1 MTFELDASELD
12 MLWAAVKGVLG
23 SFKDNVL
30 EFFGIHSPARWG
42 VFVGNMID
50 VGVANG
56 VIGKLPLV
64 NAAANKLTEMAS
76 SPFSEM
82 KMGYTVSGDSSGNSG
97 EAVNRLDTLITLLR
111 VLIENRQN
119 GNETLSNREL
129 IRALRDMGV
138 VFA

>member
-1 MTFELDASELD
+1 
-12 MLWAAVKGVLG
+12 
-23 SFKDNVL
+23 
-30 EFFGIHSPARWG
+30 
-42 VFVGNMID
+42 
-50 VGVANG
+50 
-56 VIGKLPLV
+56 
-64 NAAANKLTEMAS
+64 
-76 SPFSEM
+76 M